1 MTNTT
6 KWVLASIGTVFV
18 LFIVFWAAVLFFIF
32 QDDTDEEYA
41 SGSGG
46 TLAVV
51 ELKEQILSS
60 ENIVRQFKKY
70 RENSSVKGIV
80 FRVDSPG
87 GGVSASQEIYD
98 EVRKTRESGKPVVV
112 SMGSVAAS
120 GGYYVSC
127 GANKI
132 VANPGTIT
140 GSIGVISQ
148 FMNFSHLLDKVGVG
162 TTTVKS
168 GKFKDTG
175 NPYRGMTEEEKK
187 YFQETIDDV
196 YQQFLHVVKT
206 ERRLSHS
213 AAKSLADGRI
223 FTGKKAYEAGLVD
236 TLGTYEDAI
245 ALAAH
250 LSKISGTPKIIK
262 ERKRERLSDILFGGI
277 KEEISGIRHDILS
290 QPMVQYKLMQPQ

>member
-1 MTNTT
+1 MTKTT
-6 KWVLASIGTVFV
+6 KWVLAGIGTVFV
-18 LFIVFWAAVLFFIF
+18 LFVLFWGAILFFIF
-32 QDDTDEEYA
+32 QGDNEEEYS

-51 ELKEQILSS
+51 ELKDEILSS

-80 FRVDSPG
+80 FRIESPG
-87 GGVSASQEIYD
+87 GGVSASQEIYE
-98 EVRKTRESGKPVVV
+98 EVKKTRDSGKPVVV

-127 GANKI
+127 GATKI
-132 VANPGTIT
+132 VANPGTVT

-148 FMNFSHLLDKVGVG
+148 FMNFNQLMGKVGVG

-175 NPYRGMTEEEKK
+175 NPYREMTEEEKK

-196 YQQFLHVVKT
+196 YQQFLSVVET
-206 ERRLSHS
+206 ERKIPHD
-213 AAKSLADGRI
+213 AAKKLADGRI
-223 FTGKKAYEAGLVD
+223 FTGKKAYEVGLVD

-250 LSKISGTPKIIK
+250 LAKISGAPKIVK
-262 ERKRERLSDILFGGI
+262 ERKKERLSDILFGSL
-277 KEEISGIRHDILS
+277 KEEIVGLKQDLLS
-290 QPMVQYKLMQPQ
+290 QPMLQYKLTQP

>member
-1 MTNTT
+1 MTKTT
-6 KWVLASIGTVFV
+6 KWVLAGIGTVFV
-18 LFIVFWAAVLFFIF
+18 LFVLFWGAILFFIF
-32 QDDTDEEYA
+32 QGDNEEEYS
-41 SGSGG
+41 SGTGG

-51 ELKEQILSS
+51 ELKDEILSS

-70 RENSSVKGIV
+70 RENPSVKGIV
-80 FRVDSPG
+80 FRIESPG
-87 GGVSASQEIYD
+87 GGVSASQEIYE
-98 EVRKTRESGKPVVV
+98 EVKKTRDSGKPVVV

-127 GANKI
+127 GATKI
-132 VANPGTIT
+132 VANPGTVT

-148 FMNFSHLLDKVGVG
+148 FMNFNQLMGKVGVG

-175 NPYRGMTEEEKK
+175 NPYREMTEEEKK

-196 YQQFLHVVKT
+196 YQQFLSVVET
-206 ERRLSHS
+206 ERKIPHD
-213 AAKSLADGRI
+213 AAKKLADGGI
-223 FTGKKAYEAGLVD
+223 FTGKKAYEVGLVD

-250 LSKISGTPKIIK
+250 LAKISGTPKIVK
-262 ERKRERLSDILFGGI
+262 ERKKERLSDILFGSL
-277 KEEISGIRHDILS
+277 KEEIVGLKQDLLS
-290 QPMVQYKLMQPQ
+290 QPMLQYKLTQP

>member
-1 MTNTT
+1 MTKTT
-6 KWVLASIGTVFV
+6 KWVLAGIGTVFILFV
-18 LFIVFWAAVLFFIF
+18 LFWGAILFFIF
-32 QDDTDEEYA
+32 QGDNEEEYS
-41 SGSGG
+41 SGTGG

-51 ELKEQILSS
+51 ELKDEILSS

-70 RENSSVKGIV
+70 RENPSVKGIV
-80 FRVDSPG
+80 FRIESPG
-87 GGVSASQEIYD
+87 GGVSASQEIYE
-98 EVRKTRESGKPVVV
+98 EVKKTRDSGKPVVV

-127 GANKI
+127 GATKI
-132 VANPGTIT
+132 VANPGTVT

-148 FMNFSHLLDKVGVG
+148 FMNFNQLMGKVGVG

-175 NPYRGMTEEEKK
+175 NPYREMTEEEKK

-196 YQQFLHVVKT
+196 YQQFLNVVET
-206 ERRLSHS
+206 ERKIAHDD
-213 AAKSLADGRI
+213 AIKLADGRI
-223 FTGKKAYEAGLVD
+223 FTGKKAYEVGLVD

-250 LSKISGTPKIIK
+250 LAKISGTPKIVK
-262 ERKRERLSDILFGGI
+262 ERKKERLSDILFGSL
-277 KEEISGIRHDILS
+277 KEEIVGLKQDLLS
-290 QPMVQYKLMQPQ
+290 QPMLQYKLTQP